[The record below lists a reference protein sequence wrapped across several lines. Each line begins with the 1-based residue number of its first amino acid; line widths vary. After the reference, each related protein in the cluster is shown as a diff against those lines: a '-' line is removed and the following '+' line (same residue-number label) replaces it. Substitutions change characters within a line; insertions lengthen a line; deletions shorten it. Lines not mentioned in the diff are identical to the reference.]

1 MNNSNNLTKAF
12 YEELTYP
19 GPGTNIST
27 LWANRIKKFVTH
39 ENFTFLDAGCGTCK
53 TLAGILKIHEKST
66 GIGIDLSENSLILG
80 EKLLKY
86 HNLFD
91 RSKLLKKSFNEPFKL
106 ENKFDFIIAGGSI
119 HHSLNFK
126 NSFKFLSDNLKSG
139 GYFCGMVY
147 SKRGHEYRYR
157 LKEML
162 YLFSKDTET
171 QKKIYL
177 NLKKGLLDYTLREII
192 DKFKDSYN
200 KLKFSIRNE
209 KSKLGYRHY
218 GKITDDVFFKDEFQV
233 PVDYGLDTLDFKEIC
248 KENNLEPIILAGY
261 EKLNFI
267 KFNDYMKEKL
277 NKLNFWERV
286 RLNELYDPIPKS
298 INFILRKI

>member
-162 YLFSKDTET
+162 YLSLVPTT
-171 QKKIYL
+171 SGYL
-177 NLKKGLLDYTLREII
+177 YRYFIRVHFASVLVTPQAS
-192 DKFKDSYN
+192 KFKYSGFISVLLLPVYRSALACKFWKRSYA
-200 KLKFSIRNE
+200 S
-209 KSKLGYRHY
+209 
-218 GKITDDVFFKDEFQV
+218 
-233 PVDYGLDTLDFKEIC
+233 
-248 KENNLEPIILAGY
+248 
-261 EKLNFI
+261 
-267 KFNDYMKEKL
+267 
-277 NKLNFWERV
+277 
-286 RLNELYDPIPKS
+286 
-298 INFILRKI
+298 